1 MLAPVL
7 GIGRLWWR
15 TTSRAVDAALLAGV
29 DALLASRTASEV
41 VDRVTA
47 RVLRGPELE
56 RVVDAVLASPAV
68 ERVVDAVLASPAV
81 ERVVAHAISS
91 DLFDETV
98 ERLLASEQLWR
109 LVEEVARSPAVT
121 DAIAQQGLGFAD
133 QVAGE
138 VRSRSRTADAWL
150 ERAAGRALRRRPPAE
165 PEPA

>member
-15 TTSRAVDAALLAGV
+15 TTSRAVDAAVLAGV
-29 DALLASRTASEV
+29 EALLASRTASEV
-41 VDRVTA
+41 VDRVSA

-56 RVVDAVLASPAV
+56 RVVDAALASPAV
-68 ERVVDAVLASPAV
+68 ERIVARAIAS
-81 ERVVAHAISS
+81 E
-91 DLFDETV
+91 LFDETI
-98 ERLLASEQLWR
+98 ERLLESEQLWR

-133 QVAGE
+133 QVADE

-150 ERAAGRALRRRPPAE
+150 ERAAGRAVRRRPPHRS
-165 PEPA
+165 EPA